1 MIDIK
6 KLKSIASN
14 LNVLYVEDDLE
25 IQNLMAQ
32 YLKKNFF
39 TVVNADNG
47 LEGLQK
53 YKKEKFDI
61 VITDLSMPI
70 MNGVEMLK
78 EIKEINIEQ
87 SIIITS
93 AHAKTNSSFDL
104 TNINIDGYITKPFNW
119 EQLNN
124 ELYKVINNINK

>member
-1 MIDIK
+1 LIDIK
-6 KLKSIASN
+6 ELKKIASN
-14 LNVLYVEDDLE
+14 INVLYVEDNLE
-25 IQNLMAQ
+25 IQNLMTQ
-32 YLKKNFF
+32 YLKKIFF
-39 TVVNADNG
+39 TVIYAENG

-61 VITDLSMPI
+61 IITDLSMPV

-78 EIKEINIEQ
+78 EIKEISTKQ

-93 AHAKTNSSFDL
+93 AHARTNSSFDL

-124 ELYKVINNINK
+124 ELYKVINNMNK